1 MSLMTVALNSFTP
14 VSTPTIV
21 DNVEI
26 DGYVDGKPVILRRM
40 RDGMLMPAIGTV
52 LPLSMGTGIVSGY
65 SNDMLVVDVVEP
77 NEDFEFE
84 TKDSENP
91 DILDVHEYIASL
103 NRCYRRSIESI
114 HSDFTRLYK
123 SEITGRLSDKNEDRM
138 HLSFPL
144 PSSDTEIVIGFKGD
158 YLAPTDSIVVQEVV
172 KQRETPSER
181 RARIKAEQALALKR
195 ANELLAEFGDDEC
208 PDDVAADIA
217 AEFGDLDMEF

>member
-1 MSLMTVALNSFTP
+1 MTFKSVALNSFTP

-91 DILDVHEYIASL
+91 DILDVHEYNKKHSKMEVRSMRKLRKFEHHVCKTISL
-103 NRCYRRSIESI
+103 AR
-114 HSDFTRLYK
+114 
-123 SEITGRLSDKNEDRM
+123 
-138 HLSFPL
+138 
-144 PSSDTEIVIGFKGD
+144 
-158 YLAPTDSIVVQEVV
+158 APYI
-172 KQRETPSER
+172 R
-181 RARIKAEQALALKR
+181 LKR
-195 ANELLAEFGDDEC
+195 QRRFNVQPPYFRKRAKKLEPSMNVATNHANGDTRNRLRDWSRY
-208 PDDVAADIA
+208 
-217 AEFGDLDMEF
+217 LQNR